1 MRDTDAL
8 SSLGSDEEEDS
19 PPKYLTFPVG
29 AETYGLHISYVREI
43 IKIQAITPLPDV
55 PEYVRGVINLRGRVI
70 PVVDVR
76 LRFRLPPR
84 PYDERTC
91 IVVVTVGEWSVGL
104 VVDTVSEVSA
114 IPNEDVEPA
123 PSFVTH
129 EGEHYLS
136 GIGKTG
142 GQVRLLL
149 DVARFLDRT
158 TTRSLAA

>member
-1 MRDTDAL
+1 MREPN
-8 SSLGSDEEEDS
+8 SLNNGSAEEEDS
-19 PPKYLTFPVG
+19 PPKYLTFPMG
-29 AETYGLHISYVREI
+29 TETYGLHISHVREI
-43 IKIQAITPLPDV
+43 IKIQPITPLPDV
-55 PEYVRGVINLRGRVI
+55 PEHVRGVINLRGRVI

-114 IPNEDVEPA
+114 IPDEDVEPA
-123 PSFVTH
+123 PTFVTNG
-129 EGEHYLS
+129 GEHYLS
-136 GIGKTG
+136 GIGKSG

-149 DVARFLDRT
+149 DVARLLDRAT
-158 TTRSLAA
+158 TSSLAA